1 MALVVR
7 GSQDVR
13 ALTPA
18 ILHAIRDV
26 DPEQPVYDVRTLEDV
41 VERSTAQRWLNMTLV
56 TTFAL
61 TALLLASV
69 GVYGVIA
76 YGVTRQTREFGIRL
90 ALGARPADVTWLVLR
105 RGAMLAGGGAA
116 IGSMAALLLTRT
128 MVSLL
133 YGVSASDPVSF
144 AVAGATLVGVALFAS
159 CLPARRAA
167 SVDPAVTL
175 RGGMTCRP
183 AYIELSA
190 ISSQSL

>member
-61 TALLLASV
+61 TALPRARGTARRRDV
-69 GVYGVIA
+69 
-76 YGVTRQTREFGIRL
+76 
-90 ALGARPADVTWLVLR
+90 ARPSARRDAGGRWRRDRLDGGIAAHPHHGEPPVRRQHERSRELR
-105 RGAMLAGGGAA
+105 RCRRHTG
-116 IGSMAALLLTRT
+116 R
-128 MVSLL
+128 
-133 YGVSASDPVSF
+133 
-144 AVAGATLVGVALFAS
+144 
-159 CLPARRAA
+159 RRALCELSGCTARGFSRSSRHA
-167 SVDPAVTL
+167 S
-175 RGGMTCRP
+175 GGMTCRP